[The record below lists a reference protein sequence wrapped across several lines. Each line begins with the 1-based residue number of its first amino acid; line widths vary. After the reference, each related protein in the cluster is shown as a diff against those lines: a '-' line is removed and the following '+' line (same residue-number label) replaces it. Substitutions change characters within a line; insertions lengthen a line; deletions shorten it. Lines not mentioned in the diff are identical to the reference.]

1 MIADIIKFIKIVNT
15 IEEKIMILDVSKI
28 LNEKT
33 KTEAI
38 KSKIKTAEICLN
50 KIDR

>member
-38 KSKIKTAEICLN
+38 KKVKSKLLKYALIK
-50 KIDR
+50 